1 MASSSLSPGVI
12 SSDATAD
19 DHSDDSNGEEE
30 VRSSS
35 KIRTAYS
42 CVQIIKENH
51 RQQIYAVEINNQ
63 VQYPNGILFATVGAN
78 SIQIYKFDTNTNKTQ
93 LVHAYLDPDANEEY
107 FACAW
112 TTIDDKTDNS
122 PKILLAAG
130 GERGVIRIL
139 DINRKSQYTA
149 LLQTGAIN
157 HLTFAKAKP
166 NFLCTASKNFT
177 VTLWDIL
184 SSMCLVVFHGP
195 NGHTDQ
201 VLCVDINDQ
210 CTMLASASMDRSVF
224 VWSLTSD
231 KIREQID
238 LAENPIHEQKRR
250 LIKAY
255 AVAFAD
261 IEAKAKTLHSHYV
274 DNVQWYGDVLLSRS
288 ADNTFCLWQPIFS
301 NTTKASSIKLLLKWV
316 VHEKEYIWFLKF
328 DICRASQEHLYDIPI
343 KSYSE
348 ISGLLAIGTLDGQ
361 IQVWDLRHHMH
372 NPSVDFVKL
381 KNVNSK
387 AKISRVSFNYDGSI
401 LVACSDDS
409 RVFIWKHVD
418 EIVTTILSGWFLDF
432 KLKSVPVELSNRS
445 YQLTEDHLVGLRTL

>member
-1 MASSSLSPGVI
+1 MLNFNIRNVFEQAIETYILHEQRYRNGISNGRRILSAKFQSCSWFNSLGI
-12 SSDATAD
+12 SLDANAD
-19 DHSDDSNGEEE
+19 DRSDESNGEEE
-30 VRSSS
+30 VRSSA
-35 KIRTAYS
+35 KTRTAYS
-42 CVQIIKENH
+42 CIQIIKENH

-63 VQYPNGILFATVGAN
+63 VQYPDGILFASVGAN
-78 SIQIYKFDTNTNKTQ
+78 SIQVYKFDTNTNKTQ

-112 TTIDDKTDNS
+112 TTIDDKTETS
-122 PKILLAAG
+122 PKVLLAAG

-139 DINRKSQYTA
+139 DINRKSQHTA

-166 NFLCTASKNFT
+166 NLLCTASKNFT
-177 VTLWDIL
+177 VTLWDVL

-201 VLCVDINDQ
+201 VLCVDINDK

-224 VWSLTSD
+224 VWSLASE
-231 KIREQID
+231 KVREQID
-238 LAENPIHEQKRR
+238 LAENPMHEQQRR

-255 AVAFAD
+255 AVAFPD

-274 DNVQWYGDVLLSRS
+274 DNVQWYGDALISRS
-288 ADNTFCLWQPIFS
+288 ADNTFCLWQPIIG
-301 NTTKASSIKLLLKWV
+301 NTTKASSFKLLLKWI
-316 VHEKEYIWFLKF
+316 VHEKEYIWFLKL
-328 DICRASQEHLYDIPI
+328 DICRASQ
-343 KSYSE
+343 
-348 ISGLLAIGTLDGQ
+348 LLAIGTLDGQ

-372 NPSVDFVKL
+372 NPAVDFVKL
-381 KNVNSK
+381 KNMNSK

-409 RVFIWKHVD
+409 RIFIWKR
-418 EIVTTILSGWFLDF
+418 
-432 KLKSVPVELSNRS
+432 K
-445 YQLTEDHLVGLRTL
+445 

>member
-1 MASSSLSPGVI
+1 MASSSSPGKVNASAVSVVDND
-12 SSDATAD
+12 SSC
-19 DHSDDSNGEEE
+19 SSSEEE
-30 VRSSS
+30 AEEEEDVRSSA
-35 KIRTAYS
+35 KTRTAYS
-42 CVQIIKENH
+42 CIQIIKESH
-51 RQQIYAVEINNQ
+51 RQQIYAVEVNNQ
-63 VQYPNGILFATVGAN
+63 VQYQNGTLFASVGAN

-112 TTIDDKTDNS
+112 TMIDDKKEES

-130 GERGVIRIL
+130 GERGVIRVL
-139 DINRKSQYTA
+139 DVHRKTQHTA
-149 LLQTGAIN
+149 LLQTGAVN
-157 HLTFAKAKP
+157 HITFAKAKP
-166 NFLCTASKNFT
+166 NLLCTASKNFT
-177 VTLWDIL
+177 ITLWDVL
-184 SSMCLVVFHGP
+184 SSMCLAVFHGP

-210 CTMLASASMDRSVF
+210 CTMMASASMDRSVF

-238 LAENPIHEQKRR
+238 LAENPIHEHKRR

-255 AVAFAD
+255 PVAFAD

-288 ADNTFCLWQPIFS
+288 ADNTFCLWQPIIS
-301 NTTKASSIKLLLKWV
+301 NTAKASSFKLLLKWI

-328 DICRASQEHLYDIPI
+328 DICRAIQ
-343 KSYSE
+343 
-348 ISGLLAIGTLDGQ
+348 LLAIGTLDGQ

-381 KNVNSK
+381 KNQNSK

-409 RVFIWKHVD
+409 RIFIWKR
-418 EIVTTILSGWFLDF
+418 
-432 KLKSVPVELSNRS
+432 K
-445 YQLTEDHLVGLRTL
+445 